1 MTEMIHVTEGEDIGN
16 LLKTN
21 FLNTRLLILAQ
32 EGAGLFDQLEL
43 YKGLIKNYNVDYVIL
58 YITENDFEN
67 NFAVSQKTKVFNQ
80 PKFFVD
86 KNSQKIIKIDRD
98 YSKLNEQYFSKF
110 NKFKRSK

>member
-16 LLKTN
+16 LLKNQLPKYEIIN
-21 FLNTRLLILAQ
+21 FGSR
-32 EGAGLFDQLEL
+32 GMGLFDQLEL

-80 PKFFVD
+80 PKF
-86 KNSQKIIKIDRD
+86 
-98 YSKLNEQYFSKF
+98 L
-110 NKFKRSK
+110 

>member
-1 MTEMIHVTEGEDIGN
+1 M
-16 LLKTN
+16 
-21 FLNTRLLILAQ
+21 
-32 EGAGLFDQLEL
+32 GLFDQLEL

-86 KNSQKIIKIDRD
+86 KNSQNVIKIDRD

-110 NKFKRSK
+110 NKFKRSKIILYFKEYSYTFKTYFHIKTLIHNYKDLKIN